1 MEESHI
7 NPARL
12 AMMQSA
18 ETAPAERTYDGGA
31 RGKRWGRGGRA
42 GSSGGRRNGRNN
54 VPGGS
59 GANKGTLGGGGR
71 SFLQNIA
78 APKKIIFD
86 DDGTAP
92 APLVVTIPEVQTNDE
107 PRKRKR
113 EETVVREV

>member
-18 ETAPAERTYDGGA
+18 ETAPAERTYGGRT
-31 RGKRWGRGGRA
+31 RGKRWGRDSQA
-42 GSSGGRRNGRNN
+42 GFSGGRRNGRNN
-54 VPGGS
+54 APGGS

-71 SFLQNIA
+71 SFLQNIS

-92 APLVVTIPEVQTNDE
+92 APIVVVIPEAQTTDG

-113 EETVVREV
+113 EEIVVQEV